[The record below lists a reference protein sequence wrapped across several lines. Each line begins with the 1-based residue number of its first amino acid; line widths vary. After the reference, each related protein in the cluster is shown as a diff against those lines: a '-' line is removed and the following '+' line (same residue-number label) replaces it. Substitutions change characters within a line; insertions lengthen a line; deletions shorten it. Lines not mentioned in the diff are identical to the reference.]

1 MIALDGH
8 DYFSS
13 AEDTQEGKSFRIT
26 SMSPP
31 AGTMVGRNDPITLH
45 GTVLEAA
52 DVVSLPPATFPCS
65 WLTANE
71 VARAAGA
78 PTVTAS
84 PTSDKAGEEDPFCA
98 YTFDDSMVTS
108 QLFSSV
114 ALAVD
119 AGHMFAFY
127 TASKPDE
134 PFIDVDGF
142 PGPARCVS
150 TKVGSSATPSHAVW
164 ALLDGDRIYRLA
176 AGLRDVPCVT
186 LKALARKAVQRIG
199 E

>member
-1 MIALDGH
+1 MAGH
-8 DYFSS
+8 
-13 AEDTQEGKSFRIT
+13 
-26 SMSPP
+26 
-31 AGTMVGRNDPITLH
+31 NDAITLH

-65 WLTANE
+65 WLTADE
-71 VARAAGA
+71 VARAAA
-78 PTVTAS
+78 VPTVTAS

-108 QLFSSV
+108 QLFSSA
-114 ALAVD
+114 ALPVD

-150 TKVGSSATPSHAVW
+150 TKVGSAATTSHAVW
-164 ALLDGDRIYRLA
+164 ALLDGNRIYWLA
-176 AGLRDVPCVT
+176 AGLHDMPCVA
-186 LKALARKAVQRIG
+186 LEALAHKAIQRIG

>member
-1 MIALDGH
+1 MVAPDGH

-13 AEDTQEGKSFRIT
+13 PEDTKEGRSFHIT

-31 AGTMVGRNDPITLH
+31 AGTMVGHGDAITLH

-52 DVVSLPPATFPCS
+52 EVDSLPPATVPCS
-65 WLTANE
+65 WLTGDE
-71 VARAAGA
+71 VARAVAVPA
-78 PTVTAS
+78 MTVS
-84 PTSDKAGEEDPFCA
+84 PTSDKAGEEDPFCT
-98 YTFDDSMVTS
+98 YTFDDSTVTS
-108 QLFSSV
+108 QLFTSA
-114 ALAVD
+114 ALPVD

-134 PFIDVDGF
+134 PFIDIDGF

-150 TKVGSSATPSHAVW
+150 TKVGSNATPSHAVW
-164 ALLDGDRIYRLA
+164 ALLDGNRIYWLA

-186 LKALARKAVQRIG
+186 LKTLAQTAVQRIG